1 MSPDPRLCLALDVP
15 TAADAARWVA
25 RTRDTFGTF
34 KIGLRLFCAE
44 GPAVVRQVRAAGA
57 ARIFLDLKL
66 HDIPNTVAGAIGSL
80 APLGVDDLTV
90 HLSGGP
96 DMLRAAVRAA
106 EAGDIHLL
114 GVSVLTSLDG
124 PALAATGVERSVE
137 ELVVQRAR
145 LAAECG
151 LGGLVCS
158 PREAARLRATL
169 GARLELITPGIRL
182 VPGTEGDQK
191 RATTPR
197 RALADG
203 ADRLVIG
210 RAVTAATD
218 VDAALDALRDACGAQ
233 PTSAGA
239 S

>member
-15 TAADAARWVA
+15 GATDAERWVA

-44 GPAVVRQVRAAGA
+44 GPAVVRRVRAAGA
-57 ARIFLDLKL
+57 ARVFLDLKL

-80 APLGVDDLTV
+80 AALGVDDLTV
-90 HLSGGP
+90 HLSGGAA
-96 DMLRAAVRAA
+96 MLRAAVSAA
-106 EAGDIHLL
+106 DASGIHLL

-124 PALAATGVERSVE
+124 PALAATGVERPVE
-137 ELVVQRAR
+137 ALVLQRAR
-145 LAAECG
+145 LATACG
-151 LGGLVCS
+151 LSGLVCS

-169 GARLELITPGIRL
+169 GAQLELVTPGIRL

-191 RATTPR
+191 RATTPG

-210 RAVTAATD
+210 RAVTAAAD
-218 VDAALDALRDACGAQ
+218 VDAALDALRAACGAR
-233 PTSAGA
+233 PTTTGPS
-239 S
+239 